1 MEIIPAIDIRG
12 GKCVRLTEGDYA
24 QETVFDDDPV
34 RVAVRWASQGAR
46 RIHIVDL
53 DGARDGRQTNARI
66 VRDIV
71 QTVDCAVQTGGGIR
85 DLETLRATLDGGVN
99 RAVLGTAAVKDPRM
113 LREAVAVAR
122 ERLIV
127 SVDARDGL
135 VRLQGWTEATDL
147 SALAWIGQLA
157 SMGVERVV
165 YTDIARDGRLEGP
178 NFAMYEQLVS
188 GASISVIAAGG
199 VTTVDDV
206 RRLSECG
213 AEAAIIG
220 CALYTGDID
229 LTGAIAAA
237 R

>member
-34 RVAVRWASQGAR
+34 RVAVRWASLGAR

-53 DGARDGRQTNARI
+53 DGARDGRQTNAGI

-85 DLETLRATLDGGVN
+85 DLKTLRATLDRGVN
-99 RAVLGTAAVKDPRM
+99 RAVLGTAAVKDPGM
-113 LREAVAVAR
+113 LREAVAAAR
-122 ERLIV
+122 DRLIV

-178 NFAMYEQLVS
+178 NFAMYVQLVS
-188 GASISVIAAGG
+188 GTSVAVIAAGG

-206 RRLSECG
+206 TRLSECG
-213 AEAAIIG
+213 VEAAIIG
-220 CALYTGDID
+220 RALYTGDID

>member
-71 QTVDCAVQTGGGIR
+71 QTVDCAVQPGGGIR

-113 LREAVAVAR
+113 LREAVAAAR

-135 VRLQGWTEATDL
+135 IRLQGWTEATDL

-157 SMGVERVV
+157 SMGVERIV

-188 GASISVIAAGG
+188 GASVSVIAAGG

-220 CALYTGDID
+220 RALYTGDID

>member
-1 MEIIPAIDIRG
+1 M
-12 GKCVRLTEGDYA
+12 
-24 QETVFDDDPV
+24 FDDDSV
-34 RVAVRWASQGAR
+34 RVAVRWASLGAR

-53 DGARDGRQTNARI
+53 DGARYGRQTNARI

-85 DLETLRATLDGGVN
+85 DLETLRATLDSGVN

-113 LREAVAVAR
+113 LREAVAAAR

-178 NFAMYEQLVS
+178 NVAMYEQLVS
-188 GASISVIAAGG
+188 GTSVAVIAAGG
-199 VTTVDDV
+199 VNDRPTT
-206 RRLSECG
+206 
-213 AEAAIIG
+213 
-220 CALYTGDID
+220 
-229 LTGAIAAA
+229 
-237 R
+237 